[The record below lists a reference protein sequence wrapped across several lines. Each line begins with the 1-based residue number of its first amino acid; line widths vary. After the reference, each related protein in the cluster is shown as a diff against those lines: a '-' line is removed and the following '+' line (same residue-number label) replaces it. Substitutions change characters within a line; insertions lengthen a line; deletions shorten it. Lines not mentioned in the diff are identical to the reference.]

1 VFDVRGLNGHRA
13 VRTWKVAIAAWLL
26 LAFVAVAQEPAQ
38 RFDIPSQPL
47 EQAVER
53 FSVASGWSVM
63 YAGDLAAGRRSH
75 PVQGTL
81 APAQA
86 LRELLRDTGVDA
98 ETIDTQRVVLRL
110 AAVEAAAGPM
120 LPVLSDTERRRQLG
134 GVQQR
139 LRSAFC
145 GDLDLHPGQYTATL
159 QFRIDARGQVHDPDL
174 VSGTGNPRRDA
185 RLLQALRSLV
195 LAPETAALPQ
205 PVVLQIQPSAGN
217 HDCGGRAP
225 LP

>member
-1 VFDVRGLNGHRA
+1 MFDVRGLNGHRA

-26 LAFVAVAQEPAQ
+26 LASVALAQEPV
-38 RFDIPSQPL
+38 RPFDIPSQPL

-53 FSVASGWSVM
+53 FSVVSGWSVM

-75 PVQGTL
+75 PLQGTL

-86 LRELLRDTGVDA
+86 LAELLRDTGVEA
-98 ETIDTQRVVLRL
+98 ETIGTQRVVLRL
-110 AAVEAAAGPM
+110 AAADVAASAVPA
-120 LPVLSDTERRRQLG
+120 VSDAERRRRFG
-134 GVQQR
+134 GLQQR

-145 GDLDLHPGQYTATL
+145 GDLDLHPGPYAATL
-159 QFRIDARGQVHDPDL
+159 QFRIDAQGRVHDPEL
-174 VSGTGNPRRDA
+174 VNGTGNPRRDA
-185 RLLQALRSLV
+185 RLLQAVRSLV
-195 LAPETAALPQ
+195 LAPEAAALPQ
-205 PVVLQIQPSAGN
+205 PVLLQIQPSAGD